1 MFKVS
6 RPAATS
12 KTRIS
17 IFFITYK
24 NNFELNQTINSMDHR
39 QIQKYNPEI
48 TVINNS
54 PNFPV
59 VFDRNYDF
67 KIKIL
72 DNNTR
77 ADFSTGHLSR
87 NWNQCLINGFENI
100 QNPKNDIVVCCQNDV
115 RFKSN
120 FIDILVDNHNKFN
133 FTTYG
138 IGDSVHSY
146 TIDVVKKV
154 GLWDERFCNL
164 GCHELDYWIRN
175 LIFNKDKCSINDFS
189 KLDNQI
195 YYKIKNKIDSEN
207 NILNIDEMVSGFRR
221 NCPHHKKSIQ
231 YHIISENLLYEKW
244 QLSTDQKECY
254 LQGKLIHLNDLYHKF
269 IYRHFHE
276 IIPDNYQPSIK
287 QHIFYPY
294 FEKDIPERL
303 RIGYAN

>member
-1 MFKVS
+1 MFKM
-6 RPAATS
+6 ATTATI

-24 NNFELNQTINSMDHR
+24 NNFELNQTINSMDHK

-72 DNNTR
+72 NNNTR

-100 QNPKNDIVVCCQNDV
+100 ENPKNDIVLCCQNDV

-120 FIDILVDNHNKFN
+120 FIDLLLENHMKFN
-133 FTTYG
+133 FITCG
-138 IGDSVHSY
+138 EGDATHSY
-146 TIDVVKKV
+146 TIDAVKKV
-154 GLWDERFCNL
+154 GLWDERFCNI
-164 GCHELDYWIRN
+164 GYHELDYWIRN
-175 LIFNKDKCSINDFS
+175 FIYNKENCSINDLAQLNS
-189 KLDNQI
+189 PI
-195 YYKIKNKIDSEN
+195 YDKIMNGINPEN
-207 NILNIDEMVSGFRR
+207 NILNVSAAVTGFKR
-221 NCPHHKKSIQ
+221 NCPYHQLSCQ
-231 YHIISENLLYEKW
+231 YHKISENVLYEKW
-244 QLSTDQKECY
+244 RLSSDDKNCIIQN
-254 LQGKLIHLNDLYHKF
+254 KLINLDNEYNKFLYLHYHKK
-269 IYRHFHE
+269 
-276 IIPDNYQPSIK
+276 IPDNYQPSTK
-287 QHIFYPY
+287 QYMFYPY
-294 FEKDIPERL
+294 FEKDIPERS